1 MTPPSGRGTLS
12 ALRAEWNAGKAAF
25 GAWCSIPS
33 AATIEW
39 FCVPGIRYACL
50 DQQHGFFDDL
60 TLVDGIRAIE
70 RCGALPLVRVA
81 MNVPWMVG
89 KALDA
94 GAAGVI
100 VPMVEDGADAAA
112 AVAACRYPPGGS
124 RSYGPTRAQLF
135 NKPETARGFED
146 VLCFVMIETE
156 RGLINADEIARTPGL
171 DGIYVGP
178 SDLTLALG
186 SATLAGPE
194 SALLHEPIEQ
204 IAAACRQN
212 GVIAGIHCVD
222 GNSAARFAA
231 RGFQLVTCFKDTSL
245 IANAALREVAFLTP
259 RPG

>member
-1 MTPPSGRGTLS
+1 MTPQS
-12 ALRAEWNAGKAAF
+12 ARAALTAVRADWRAGKPAF

-39 FCVPGIRYACL
+39 LCVAGIHYACL

-70 RCGALPLVRVA
+70 RCGALPLTRVA
-81 MNVPWMVG
+81 MNFPWMIG

-94 GAAGVI
+94 GALGVI

-112 AVAACRYPPGGS
+112 AVAACRYPPGGT

-135 NKPETARGFED
+135 DKPATAHGFED

-156 RGLINADEIARTPGL
+156 RGVKNADEIARTPGL
-171 DGIYVGP
+171 DGIYIGP

-186 SATLAGPE
+186 HATLAGPE
-194 SALLHEPIEQ
+194 SPLLNEPIEQ
-204 IAAACRQN
+204 IAAACKRN
-212 GVIAGIHCVD
+212 GIIAGIHCVD
-222 GNSAARFAA
+222 GGQAGRFAA
-231 RGFQLVTCFKDTSL
+231 RGFQLVTAFKDTTL
-245 IANAALREVAFLTP
+245 IANAALREVASI
-259 RPG
+259 